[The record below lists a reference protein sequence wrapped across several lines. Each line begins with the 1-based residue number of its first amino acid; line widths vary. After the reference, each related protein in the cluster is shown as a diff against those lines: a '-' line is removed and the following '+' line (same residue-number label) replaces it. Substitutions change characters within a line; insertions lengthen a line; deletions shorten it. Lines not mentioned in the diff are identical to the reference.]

1 MDSFTLFGTLPVE
14 IQDQIWQDAA
24 VGAHSGPRVLHLGLL
39 DVDEDSDGKNM
50 LLLAP
55 EASTIKETR
64 QIRALSSACH
74 QSRRWARAYLPDTL
88 YLRPGEMWFRN
99 GEDIISFIGAGDGL
113 EDAFRF
119 PGFRVRS
126 SRPRVTY
133 WRPMVSVMRFSLH
146 PPDRLPAQ
154 DLSVRRLGV
163 NMNDHIRRGLARIQ
177 QQGLNDL
184 EDDALYN
191 IVLRHAIM
199 TFYALK
205 LMYPTAEI
213 YAVWEKEDVPGF
225 CSNAETVSAL
235 QDLRVQYN
243 DSVDAAISNAQFM
256 QRVSAQRVGRLRLF
270 AQKFLELEVGS
281 AVFSGSE
288 GSEDTRIVGIQRPT
302 TARA

>member
-24 VGAHSGPRVLHLGLL
+24 VSAHNGPRVLHLGLF
-39 DVDEDSDGKNM
+39 DVDSDDDGKDM
-50 LLLAP
+50 LLLVP
-55 EASTIKETR
+55 EASTVKETR

-88 YLRPGEMWFRN
+88 YLRPGGLWFRDC
-99 GEDIISFIGAGDGL
+99 EDIISFIGAGDGL
-113 EDAFRF
+113 KNAFRF
-119 PGFRVRS
+119 PCFSRLGVR
-126 SRPRVTY
+126 Y
-133 WRPMVSVMRFSLH
+133 WVPLASIYRFSLH
-146 PPDRLPAQ
+146 PPDCLPAQ

-163 NMNDHIRRGLARIQ
+163 NMNDHIRRGLATIQ
-177 QQGLNDL
+177 QEGLDDL
-184 EDDALYN
+184 VYDALRN

-205 LMYPTAEI
+205 LMYPTADI

-225 CSNAETVSAL
+225 GPNAEAVSIL
-235 QDLRVQYN
+235 QDLRVQYD
-243 DSVDAAISNAQFM
+243 DSVDAAISNVQYM
-256 QRVSAQRVGRLRLF
+256 QIVSARRVDRLRLF

-281 AVFSGSE
+281 AVFSGNE
-288 GSEDTRIVGIQRPT
+288 DTEDTRIVGIQRPT